1 MDIAFLGQSMP
12 TLMANSDCIVGQSVY
27 LNDFFQVPVLS
38 FHLCIKNKAVWVVL
52 YFSKRD
58 IMLKVGAVM
67 WIKFIGQLNLQC

>member
-1 MDIAFLGQSMP
+1 M
-12 TLMANSDCIVGQSVY
+12 Y